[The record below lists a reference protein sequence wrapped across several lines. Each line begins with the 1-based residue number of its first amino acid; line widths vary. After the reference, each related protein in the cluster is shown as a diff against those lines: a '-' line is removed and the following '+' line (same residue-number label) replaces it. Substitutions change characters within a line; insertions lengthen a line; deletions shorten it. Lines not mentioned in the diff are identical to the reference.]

1 MRQVHSHT
9 IPQAWEYLGMNEWA
23 VRWDLQIE
31 PSPKEAAPA
40 YVYQEEIFHE
50 KPRYGLFVTA
60 YIRNYYS
67 LDEENALKSDM
78 LVALLAPEDEK
89 SKAIL
94 SQWDEFQKRR
104 QAAKTYG
111 RQLFSADSGQP
122 VQAYDQ

>member
-23 VRWDLQIE
+23 VRWDVQIE
-31 PSPKEAAPA
+31 SALEKAATA

-50 KPRYGLFVTA
+50 KPGYGLFVTA
-60 YIRNYYS
+60 YIRHYYS

-78 LVALLAPEDEK
+78 LGALLAPEDEK
-89 SKAIL
+89 SKVIL
-94 SQWDEFQKRR
+94 SQWDEFEKRR

-111 RQLFSADSGQP
+111 RQIFSAGNGQP